1 LHRVARR
8 ALQVARQRGRFAIA
22 LAFVNDR
29 AMRRLNH
36 QYARHDD
43 TTDVLSFP
51 TREQTRAFRVP
62 PTSDEFLGD
71 IIIALPQ
78 AMRQAK
84 AAGHSLAREIDVL
97 LTHGVLHLLGYD
109 HYTQA
114 EQETMQRLE
123 TQALAKNE
131 IARKNRSK

>member
-1 LHRVARR
+1 
-8 ALQVARQRGRFAIA
+8 
-22 LAFVNDR
+22 
-29 AMRRLNH
+29 MRRLNH